1 MVLQLME
8 IYLVVY
14 LVVCCELFK
23 TSVEKNVNFNPSHLH
38 SYFFNLQVS
47 KACARYTCFLFGVY
61 CAQLKKFVERKA
73 EKPIHI
79 VITCDV
85 PTYGNFITC
94 LLGCVPCAVCLQT

>member
-23 TSVEKNVNFNPSHLH
+23 LQWKKNVNFNHSHLH

-47 KACARYTCFLFGVY
+47 KACARYTCFLFRVY
-61 CAQLKKFVERKA
+61 CVQLKNFVERKA

-85 PTYGNFITC
+85 PTYGNLITC
-94 LLGCVPCAVCLQT
+94 LLGRVPCAVYLQT